1 MSAANRKSM
10 LSDGLYEQVINDGM
24 DSEPSAGGKLRQTAH
39 IDSAEAS
46 WVLARHMTF
55 FKKPL
60 KFGQNWI
67 INKLQRVAQLRKSS

>member
-55 FKKPL
+55 FKKNFEIRP
-60 KFGQNWI
+60 
-67 INKLQRVAQLRKSS
+67 KLDYK